1 MCVNESVS
9 FLLKL
14 MLIFC
19 SYFCTLKCEI
29 FYKILLKD
37 RSVFFRIIK
46 EDVKYVLVHL
56 GIKQLTAL
64 KMGNIPSE
72 LLFKNLD

>member
-1 MCVNESVS
+1 MFSLEQ
-9 FLLKL
+9 L
-14 MLIFC
+14 
-19 SYFCTLKCEI
+19 
-29 FYKILLKD
+29 
-37 RSVFFRIIK
+37 K

-72 LLFKNLD
+72 LRFKNLD